1 MIESVLRGAFF
12 VHTFLSRQA
21 SNDKVNLAGARFLA
35 ARARLIHRFTDSHI
49 FVTKCGI
56 AFRATDMEER
66 IERQQTFEIRR
77 QQTLEMNEMNEIE
90 RQQTKK
96 VKRQTLHAA
105 ET

>member
-1 MIESVLRGAFF
+1 MISEPMDETLSGRQDNTKKTRSVNIPPLNSQI
-12 VHTFLSRQA
+12 VL
-21 SNDKVNLAGARFLA
+21 
-35 ARARLIHRFTDSHI
+35 
-49 FVTKCGI
+49 GI
-56 AFRATDMEER
+56 YAKGSTCSMTSSVIDIEER

>member
-1 MIESVLRGAFF
+1 MRSI
-12 VHTFLSRQA
+12 VHTF
-21 SNDKVNLAGARFLA
+21 
-35 ARARLIHRFTDSHI
+35 TDSRNC
-49 FVTKCGI
+49 VAKCGI
-56 AFRATDMEER
+56 PFRATDIEER

>member
-1 MIESVLRGAFF
+1 MCSPLLYAAFF
-12 VHTFLSRQA
+12 VYGR
-21 SNDKVNLAGARFLA
+21 SNVPHCSFRSNCQVKAILHGVIDEERDPHEIAG
-35 ARARLIHRFTDSHI
+35 
-49 FVTKCGI
+49 KKQ
-56 AFRATDMEER
+56 R